1 LSRTP
6 RTLWIEAIRKCD
18 GRCWFC
24 GRVAKTIDHAT
35 PRSRGGKN
43 TADNLLPSCEYC
55 NNLKGDLSVSQFR
68 KYVKAILARKILST
82 QMAMGGLGGLVVI
95 FYGEGEENPL
105 KY

>member
-1 LSRTP
+1 MSRTP

-24 GRVAKTIDHAT
+24 GREAKTIDHAT
-35 PRSRGGKN
+35 PRCVGGQN
-43 TADNLLPSCEYC
+43 TIDNLLPACEYC
-55 NNLKGDLSVSQFR
+55 NNLKADMTVSQFR
-68 KYVKAILARKILST
+68 KYVKAIIARKVLASL
-82 QMAMGGLGGLVVI
+82 MGPGGLGGLVVI

>member
-24 GRVAKTIDHAT
+24 GREAKTIDHAT
-35 PRSRGGKN
+35 PRAKGGRN
-43 TADNLLPSCEYC
+43 SIDNLLPACVYC
-55 NNLKGDLSVSQFR
+55 NNLKGDMNICQFR
-68 KYVKAILARKILST
+68 KYVKAVIVREMIGNG
-82 QMAMGGLGGLVVI
+82 MIWGGLGGLIVL
-95 FYGEGEENPL
+95 FYGEGNPNPL